1 MMCCMPS
8 IIPENP
14 NPQASKLFRI
24 LRILSVLQMG
34 FGIFNM
40 FVDLSD
46 GFYMLLGALLLYM
59 IPCGR
64 NWCTSVIYI
73 ILCMISM
80 VSVAFLLMSYF
91 KSHTRIESEYGVF
104 LAITM
109 LKLPFFTITIYYSFL
124 TYRCKMSIYTIFV
137 IN

>member
-1 MMCCMPS
+1 MPS

-64 NWCTSVIYI
+64 N
-73 ILCMISM
+73 
-80 VSVAFLLMSYF
+80 
-91 KSHTRIESEYGVF
+91 
-104 LAITM
+104 
-109 LKLPFFTITIYYSFL
+109 
-124 TYRCKMSIYTIFV
+124 
-137 IN
+137 